1 MTQYQVAPKVII
13 SQQESTGAVNIKVVA
28 TRDLEWYLAKA
39 AGDDSGENQNQGN
52 NPSLV
57 SESIF
62 SIFTQKLFKPG
73 TWQPPVD
80 SFVSQVNYNSFPVQ
94 KNMIEK
100 LCDEVIKI
108 LAGSETVVKV
118 RSPAKIFGNIHGVY
132 GDLMRF
138 FGTHGRSRRDFRRTH
153 GSNRTHE

>member
-1 MTQYQVAPKVII
+1 MPNNNQWGMTQYQVAPKVII

-73 TWQPPVD
+73 TWQPPVG
-80 SFVSQVNYNSFPVQ
+80 SVSEPGQLQQLPGA
-94 KNMIEK
+94 EEH
-100 LCDEVIKI
+100 D
-108 LAGSETVVKV
+108 
-118 RSPAKIFGNIHGVY
+118 
-132 GDLMRF
+132 
-138 FGTHGRSRRDFRRTH
+138 
-153 GSNRTHE
+153 